1 MAKSV
6 TVVFEKLPE
15 NIGELRALPQM
26 EQQKPFEIA
35 ALTAAVMLRYDESPQ
50 DATEMMNVL
59 RGSKYMT
66 PYDMQLLR
74 DRLSGKGYIAR
85 SYFAGAAPENGYQPD
100 IPYSVTVFDDPN
112 SYVDEN
118 FIKLNLR
125 SSGADSPRQ
134 VQLKQRG
141 GKWFLSENYLMGD
154 IKEPAPAAENTET

>member
-1 MAKSV
+1 MSKSV
-6 TVVFEKLPE
+6 TIVFEKLPE
-15 NIGELRALPQM
+15 TIEELRALPQM
-26 EQQKPFEIA
+26 ESQKPFEIA
-35 ALTAAVMLRYDESPQ
+35 ALTAAVMLRYEDSPQ
-50 DATEMMNVL
+50 DAVEMMNVL

-85 SYFAGAAPENGYQPD
+85 SYFAGATPSNGYRPSV
-100 IPYSVTVFDDPN
+100 PYSVTVFDDQN

-118 FIKLNLR
+118 FIKLNLK

-141 GKWFLSENYLMGD
+141 GKWFLSQNYLMGD
-154 IKEPAPAAENTET
+154 IIEPITKDE

>member
-15 NIGELRALPQM
+15 NIAELRALPQM

-35 ALTAAVMLRYDESPQ
+35 ALTAAVMMRYDDSPQ
-50 DATEMMNVL
+50 DVVEMMNVL
-59 RGSKYMT
+59 RGAKYMT

-74 DRLSGKGYIAR
+74 DRLSGKKYIAC
-85 SYFAGAAPENGYQPD
+85 SYFAGATPENGYKPD

-118 FIKLNLR
+118 FIKLNLK

-134 VQLKQRG
+134 VQIKQRG

-154 IKEPAPAAENTET
+154 IEPPALM